1 MLSIYYKALRM
12 TELETRDR
20 FEKGVLIEAVSPT
33 DEEIKKLV
41 DELHIEAD
49 LIHDAL
55 DPNEAPRLEMDEG
68 VAYLFVR
75 YPLLD
80 DEQITT
86 IPFLLAIGP
95 DFVLLVSHKET
106 PLVHYISHPGANAHT
121 TQKTKLVLQILKL
134 TNQAYHNHLLA
145 LSRHMKAVQVNVKR
159 ENIENKDIIHLIEIE
174 EIFNDLIN
182 SLVPNSA
189 ALNKFLSG
197 KVLPLFEED
206 KDLLEDLILDTNEL
220 ADLAKAR
227 LRSTINTR
235 DAYSTILTNN
245 LNRVIRLLTSITIIL
260 TIAVIIPG
268 LYGMNVPLPYQDS
281 PYAFFEIS
289 GAIVLVSAGLA
300 YLFSRNKWL

>member
-1 MLSIYYKALRM
+1 M
-12 TELETRDR
+12 TELETREN
-20 FEKGVLIEAVSPT
+20 FEKGVLVEAAAPT
-33 DEEIKKLV
+33 DGEIKRLV
-41 DELHIEAD
+41 DELHIEPD
-49 LIHDAL
+49 LIRDAL
-55 DPNEAPRLEMDEG
+55 DLNEAPRLEMDNG

-80 DEQITT
+80 DEQINT
-86 IPFLLAIGP
+86 IPYLITIGP
-95 DFVLLVSHKET
+95 DFVLLVSQKEL
-106 PLVHYISHPGANAHT
+106 PIVHYLSHQGAGAHT

-134 TNQAYHNHLLA
+134 TNSAYHNHLLA
-145 LSRHMKAVQVNVKR
+145 ISRHMKAMHINVQR
-159 ENIENKDIIHLIEIE
+159 ENIDNKDIIHFIEIE
-174 EIFNDLIN
+174 EVLNDLIN

-206 KDLLEDLILDTNEL
+206 RDLLEDLILDTNEL
-220 ADLAKAR
+220 ADMAKAR

-268 LYGMNVPLPYQDS
+268 LYGMNVVLPYQDS
-281 PYAFFEIS
+281 PFAFYGIS
-289 GAIVLVSAGLA
+289 GIIVGISVVLL
-300 YLFSRNKWL
+300 YLFGRNKWL